1 MIDLRELEY
10 FLAIAERRSF
20 TAAAAE
26 LNITQP
32 ALTKSIRLLEDELGV
47 QLFRRLP
54 RGVELTPYG
63 ASLARHARAVR
74 VQVKDAISEIQ
85 SLQSGISGRITIGA
99 GPAWLRRLL
108 PSAVGALVRERPL
121 VRVRIVGGFDEAILQ
136 DLRLG
141 EIDAALVEVPSSEE
155 SADLDVHPL
164 TTDELIV
171 ACRKGHPLTE
181 REEVR
186 ISELLTAQWALPPRA
201 TRSRRRLDSL
211 FISRELPPPDAVV
224 ETESGAFLLSL
235 LKESDAL
242 TYTTRRTLEQP
253 DASDLAEIGVP
264 ELAAERIAGFITR
277 KGQTMS
283 PPLAVLFAGLRA
295 LAEAD
300 ARN

>member
-1 MIDLRELEY
+1 MFDLRELEY
-10 FLAIAERRSF
+10 FLTIAERRSF

-32 ALTKSIRLLEDELGV
+32 ALTKSIRLLEDALGV

-63 ASLARHARAVR
+63 ASLARHARVVR
-74 VQVKDAISEIQ
+74 VQVKDAISDIQ
-85 SLQSGISGRITIGA
+85 TLQSGVSGRITIGA

-108 PSAVGALVRERPL
+108 PAAVSALVREKPL
-121 VRVRIVGGFDEAILQ
+121 VRVRIVGGFDEAVLQ
-136 DLRLG
+136 NLRLG

-155 SADLDVHPL
+155 SADLEVHPL
-164 TTDELIV
+164 TSDKLVV
-171 ACRKGHPLTE
+171 ACRKDHPLTQ

-186 ISELLTAQWALPPRA
+186 ISDLLTALWALPPRA

-242 TYTTRRTLEQP
+242 TYTTRRTLDQS
-253 DASDLAEIGVP
+253 DASDLTEIQVP

-283 PPLAVLFAGLRA
+283 PPLAVLFSTLRA

-300 ARN
+300 GCN